1 MKTRIIFNT
10 LALTTLLITSCSREV
25 INNENTEKKG
35 FALPVTVN
43 VTREGDDATKA
54 TYNESTR
61 KLEFSGGDKLFVRGN
76 YDHWTKMFAGTL
88 DYDAESGKFKGT
100 IYTEDDTYKTYED
113 LFGHSDYTEATLLPA
128 GYEDH
133 GYLVINT
140 QGTEEKYDD
149 LLVIRNEY
157 TLATSKAAGV
167 EQFSYEKATS
177 YSSGFALTPQNA
189 ILNFT
194 INGLTACT
202 EYAVVVSDG
211 SDDRGGNVTTN
222 GSGTATFAVGV
233 SGGTESDNITLT
245 VGGTPVTLNLFGGTN
260 TEFVAGHVYNVT
272 RSAAPVAKA
281 AAEATAED
289 KGKLIGTDGK
299 IYADVAAATAAG
311 TTAVAKII
319 YIGTT
324 GHATY
329 THGLAL
335 ALTDEGQMT
344 WEAAKTACNTTKN
357 TSTPVTGAT
366 WLLASKDQWDYMKGT
381 NGAGSYT
388 ALRDG
393 FSGITGASNLKSDKY
408 WSSTEDGENV
418 AYYYFFYNGLW
429 LTNSKST
436 TAIYARACLAF

>member
-1 MKTRIIFNT
+1 MKTKNFFKA
-10 LALTTLLITSCSREV
+10 LAFALLITTACNRIEV
-25 INNENTEKKG
+25 SVKKG
-35 FALPVTVN
+35 YELPVTIN
-43 VTREGDDATKA
+43 ATRQGDNPATRA
-54 TYNESTR
+54 TYNGSTK
-61 KLEFSGGDKLFVRGN
+61 KLEFSSGDKLLVRG
-76 YDHWTKMFAGTL
+76 YYIGGGYPRKFAGTL
-88 DYDAESGKFKGT
+88 TWVSEGTFSGT
-100 IYTEDDTYKTYED
+100 ITTETQWTGTADA
-113 LFGHSDYTEATLLPA
+113 LLSAGSAIATLLPN
-128 GYEDH
+128 GYESYGFLTITDEDT
-133 GYLVINT
+133 YSADVSSN
-140 QGTEEKYDD
+140 YA
-149 LLVIRNEY
+149 NAF
-157 TLATSKAAGV
+157 ATSKATGV
-167 EQFSYEKATS
+167 EQLSYEYS
-177 YSSGFALTPQNA
+177 DSFSSGFALAPQSA